1 MKGGWK
7 QMSLWAASAAVW
19 VAQSAPAHACAVCF
33 GAPDAPLSKG
43 MYWGIISL
51 LGVIG
56 SVLGGITM
64 FFVHV
69 GRKSGAAN
77 RRLSESLDHTASN
90 NEGKVVQN
98 G

>member
-1 MKGGWK
+1 
-7 QMSLWAASAAVW
+7 
-19 VAQSAPAHACAVCF
+19 
-33 GAPDAPLSKG
+33 

-51 LGVIG
+51 LGIIG

-69 GRKSGAAN
+69 GRKSGAAS
-77 RRLSESLDHTASN
+77 RRLSESSSKTALN
-90 NEGKVVQN
+90 NEGKAELN